1 MLKGDGGGLGYN
13 EMTGEN
19 FAAIAREETR
29 NGGEFESALSVSFSI
44 LVFARPA

>member
-1 MLKGDGGGLGYN
+1 MGGKGLGYN

-19 FAAIAREETR
+19 FAAIAREE
-29 NGGEFESALSVSFSI
+29 FESALSVSFSI